1 LKQQIEAVFVASK
14 QAYGS
19 PRVYRTLVRQGVCCS
34 ENRVARLMR
43 EQGLQA
49 KKGRRRRRT
58 TIGVPTVAAAQNVL
72 DRCFR
77 VGRPNQV
84 WTADITY
91 LWTRQGWLYLATL
104 MDLYSRRIVGWSMQ
118 PQMGTPLVASA
129 LEMALASRTPAQ
141 LHHSDRGKQYA
152 SAAYRERLRA
162 AGIEGSM
169 NRSGNCWDN
178 APMESFFAS
187 LKCECVGDH
196 LWERHEQARADGFRY
211 IEGFYNRHRLHSSL
225 GYLSPEEYEQAFE
238 LEQKDSLKLLST

>member
-1 LKQQIEAVFVASK
+1 MKQQIEAVFVASK

-19 PRVYRTLVRQGVCCS
+19 PRVYRTLVRQGVCLRQCS
-34 ENRVARLMR
+34 
-43 EQGLQA
+43 
-49 KKGRRRRRT
+49 
-58 TIGVPTVAAAQNVL
+58 
-72 DRCFR
+72 
-77 VGRPNQV
+77 
-84 WTADITY
+84 
-91 LWTRQGWLYLATL
+91 
-104 MDLYSRRIVGWSMQ
+104 
-118 PQMGTPLVASA
+118 
-129 LEMALASRTPAQ
+129 
-141 LHHSDRGKQYA
+141 
-152 SAAYRERLRA
+152 YRERLRA

-178 APMESFFAS
+178 APVESFFAS